1 MGPPVHPIVA
11 IVCSS
16 ALLFWAMP
24 AEALTHLEPKIR
36 EGQLQSGVCNER
48 PFAQPNPL
56 PSACL
61 RTAMQSDLIL
71 VHWDAG
77 GAVSVYRPNCSN
89 ADRLQYLSVG
99 AHGEYL
105 DQDDARVEM
114 GNLTQFKLMIQ
125 AHVTPELGSRA
136 RNVDALWYMSDLVAT
151 VPCTCDGFPIMMF
164 TVNRSCGC
172 QKLMPSLYEIG
183 GFARLYAQKARE
195 AAGMLGLSA
204 RPATVFWRGCT
215 QTFRP
220 WHQQGLDPRTHL
232 VALAKSF
239 PWVDAADVCITPG
252 KHVPIEQYAHSGK
265 YLIDI
270 GGTSGTTWGAFHW
283 KLASRALVMRVWH
296 DDMDDWFVKQ
306 AGLQPY
312 KHYVPIKADF
322 SDLHEIFQW
331 LEANPQTAQDMADAG
346 AAAVRAFDDDKNIE
360 GSTMV
365 QSTRQAIVDGFS
377 LPGALSESCH
387 EPSSNGWVPA

>member
-36 EGQLQSGVCNER
+36 EWQLQSGVCNER
-48 PFAQPNPL
+48 PFAQPNAARCGP
-56 PSACL
+56 
-61 RTAMQSDLIL
+61 MHSDLIL

-77 GAVSVYRPNCSN
+77 GAVSLYRPRCSM
-89 ADRLQYLSVG
+89 LQCSWI
-99 AHGEYL
+99 
-105 DQDDARVEM
+105 
-114 GNLTQFKLMIQ
+114 NLTQFKLMIQ

-136 RNVDALWYMSDLVAT
+136 RNVDALWFMSDRVTT

-164 TVNRSCGC
+164 TVNRACDC
-172 QKLMPSLYEIG
+172 QKLMPSLYEID
-183 GFARLYAQKARE
+183 GFARGQAQRARE
-195 AAGMLGLSA
+195 AAGMLDLSA

-215 QTFRP
+215 QPFAAWR
-220 WHQQGLDPRTHL
+220 QQGLDPRTDL

-252 KHVPIEQYAHSGK
+252 KKVTIEQYAHSGK

-270 GGTSGTTWGAFHW
+270 GGISGTTWGAFHW

-312 KHYVPIKADF
+312 THYVPIKADF

-365 QSTRQAIVDGFS
+365 QSTRQAIVDGLS

-387 EPSSNGWVPA
+387 EPSSTGWAPA